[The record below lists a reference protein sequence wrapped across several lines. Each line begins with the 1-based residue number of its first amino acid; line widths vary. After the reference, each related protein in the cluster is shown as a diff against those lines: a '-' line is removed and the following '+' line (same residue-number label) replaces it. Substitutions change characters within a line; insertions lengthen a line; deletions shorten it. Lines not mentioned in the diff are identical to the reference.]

1 MDAVWQWGIA
11 QVLTLQHLSPGLDQ
25 AMAFLS
31 FLGGEEFFM
40 LLIPFLYWCVDTTW
54 GMRVLAILLFSDFT
68 NGLLKWAFHAPRPY
82 WVDAR
87 VKALVAET
95 SYGLPSGHAQVAT
108 AIWGFLARA
117 ARRPSAWVAAVLLV
131 LGISISRV
139 YLGVHFPHDV
149 AAGWVAGALVLAAYL
164 WLEPRAATWLRPKPL
179 AVHVA
184 AVLLL
189 SVAMLAAVFGMR
201 AAFAGTPDP
210 PAWEAQA
217 SGAQAA
223 AAGPPAAGRRAT
235 DPRGMDGFFTNLG
248 VAFGAGIGLA
258 LRRRY
263 VSFDTRGPWAQRIL
277 RLGLGLVVL
286 LGLRSGLGA
295 LFPREPLEV
304 ALLFRYVRYALIGL
318 WTVWLAPWAFVRLGL
333 AEPGMRTQGNVV

>member
-1 MDAVWQWGIA
+1 MDAVWQWGINLI
-11 QVLTLQHLSPGLDQ
+11 LTLQQHSPGLDPG
-25 AMAFLS
+25 MEFLS

-40 LLIPFLYWCVDTTW
+40 LLIPFLYWCVDSTW
-54 GMRVLAILLFSDFT
+54 GTRVLAILLFSDFA

-87 VKALVAET
+87 VKALAAET
-95 SYGLPSGHAQVAT
+95 SYGMPSGHAQVAT
-108 AIWGFLARA
+108 AIWGFLVRA

-149 AAGWVAGALVLAAYL
+149 AAGWVAGAFVLAAYL
-164 WLEPRAATWLRPKPL
+164 WIEPRAATWLRPKPL

-189 SVAMLAAVFGMR
+189 SVAMLAAVLGMR

-217 SGAQAA
+217 A

-235 DPRGMDGFFTNLG
+235 DPRSMDGFFTNLG
-248 VAFGAGIGLA
+248 VAFGAGVGLA

-263 VSFDTRGPWAQRIL
+263 VSFDPRGPWMRRIL

-286 LGLRSGLGA
+286 LALRSGLGA
-295 LFPREPLEV
+295 LFPKEPIEV
-304 ALLFRYVRYALIGL
+304 ALLFRYTRYALIGL

-333 AEPGMRTQGNVV
+333 AGPGMRTRGAAF

>member
-1 MDAVWQWGIA
+1 MDVIWQWGINLI
-11 QVLTLQHLSPGLDQ
+11 LTLQQQSPGLDLG
-25 AMAFLS
+25 MKFLS
-31 FLGGEEFFM
+31 LLGGEEFFM
-40 LLIPFLYWCVDTTW
+40 LLIPFLYWCVDTAW
-54 GMRVLAILLFSDFT
+54 GMRVLALLLFSDFT

-87 VKALVAET
+87 VRALVAET

-117 ARRPSAWVAAVLLV
+117 AGRRSAWVAAVLLV
-131 LGISISRV
+131 LGISVSRP

-164 WLEPRAATWLRPKPL
+164 WLEPRVVMWLRPRPL

-184 AVLLL
+184 AVLLF
-189 SVAMLAAVFGMR
+189 SAGMLAAVFSVS
-201 AAFAGTPDP
+201 AAIAGTIDP

-217 SGAQAA
+217 AA
-223 AAGPPAAGRRAT
+223 AAGPLASGRRAT
-235 DPRGMDGFFTNLG
+235 DPRSMDGFFTNLG
-248 VAFGAGIGLA
+248 VALGAGIGLA
-258 LRRRY
+258 LRRKH
-263 VSFDTRGPWAQRIL
+263 VAFDTGGPWAKRLL

-295 LFPREPLEV
+295 ILPRDPLAV
-304 ALLFRYVRYALIGL
+304 GLLFRYLRYALIGL
-318 WTVWLAPWAFVRLGL
+318 WTVWLAPWVFVRLRL
-333 AEPGMRTQGNVV
+333 AGPGMRA

>member
-1 MDAVWQWGIA
+1 MDVIWQWGINLI
-11 QVLTLQHLSPGLDQ
+11 LTLQQHSPGLDLG
-25 AMAFLS
+25 MKFLS

-40 LLIPFLYWCVDTTW
+40 LLIPFLYWCVDTTR
-54 GMRVLAILLFSDFT
+54 GLRVLALLLFSDFT

-87 VKALVAET
+87 VKALAAET

-117 ARRPSAWVAAVLLV
+117 ARRPLAWVAAVLLV

-164 WLEPRAATWLRPKPL
+164 WLEPRAATWLKPRPL

-189 SVAMLAAVFGMR
+189 SAGMLAAVFGVS
-201 AAFAGTPDP
+201 AAIAGTIDP

-217 SGAQAA
+217 A
-223 AAGPPAAGRRAT
+223 AAGPPDAGRRAT
-235 DPRGMDGFFTNLG
+235 DPRSMDGFFTNLG

-263 VSFDTRGPWAQRIL
+263 VSFDPRGPWVQRIL

-318 WTVWLAPWAFVRLGL
+318 WTVWLALWAFVRLGL
-333 AEPGMRTQGNVV
+333 AGPE